1 MARITAASAHSRAGT
16 ILGVAR
22 SLAHPIYTT
31 LVRIEPALRLIVPAL
46 VVILIATVLAGL
58 SIYTSAKRDDIL
70 QSASDQ
76 IELIA
81 TLIGKEIGTAPAP
94 DRLELS
100 EIISRYHA
108 NGARSI
114 HVTDQAGKIIAS
126 TRHSNILTNQLSDI
140 LGQQKTRN
148 NPEGHGQIETRILK
162 NESQAL
168 VVIRRLSHPYG
179 HLAIVAPTENLLQL
193 WKRRSY
199 ALNTMVI
206 SSILAL
212 TGLTIAFLLQS
223 GRARAADH
231 DCDRVRARIDT
242 ALNRGH
248 CGLWDWDLSRGRIYW
263 SDSMYALLGIERR
276 GDFLSFG
283 EVNAMIHPLDAD
295 LYQLADAISRG
306 EQTIIDNEFRIR
318 TSAGTWM
325 WLKARAELV
334 IDTVSHSR
342 HLVGIAVNITEQRR
356 LAEQNTTLD
365 LRLRDAIEAISEAF
379 VLWDRDHKLVMCNAK
394 FQKLHHLPAGMV
406 APGTA
411 HGDIQIASGQPGIE
425 FQNSHENN
433 GMTGVRSYEARLE
446 DGRWLQINERRTKDG
461 SFVSVGTDIT
471 QLKTQEERLTESERT
486 LLVTVAD
493 LKSSRRALETQA
505 QQLADLAEK
514 YLEQKG
520 AAESANR
527 AKTEFLANMSHELR
541 TPLNA
546 IIGFSEIMESGLFGS
561 LGCAKYAEYCRDIK
575 GSGEYLLMVINDI
588 LDMSRIEAGRVRLV
602 RQPIAL
608 NDAIADAVKMVAD
621 IATEKKLAITA
632 DTQTQ
637 TTIDADPKAL
647 QQILSNLIQNA
658 VKFTGEGGRISVRTQ
673 INADSIGILVEDN
686 GIGIAS
692 NDLTKLGRPFT
703 QVESELSKSYKGS
716 GLGLAIARSL
726 AEMHGGT
733 LGIQSRLGVGT
744 TVSVSIPSTKW
755 IEQRVH

>member
-1 MARITAASAHSRAGT
+1 MARSTAASAHTRAGT

-22 SLAHPIYTT
+22 SLAHPLYAT
-31 LVRIEPALRLIVPAL
+31 LVRLEPALRLIVPAL
-46 VVILIATVLAGL
+46 VVVLIATVIAGL
-58 SIYTSAKRDDIL
+58 SIYTNGKRDDLL
-70 QSASDQ
+70 QAAADQ
-76 IELIA
+76 A
-81 TLIGKEIGTAPAP
+81 DLIGALVSKELATPQVP
-94 DRLELS
+94 DRIEMT
-100 EIISRYHA
+100 EIISRYRA
-108 NGARSI
+108 NGTRNL
-114 HVTDQAGKIIAS
+114 HVTDQAGKVIAS
-126 TRHSNILTNQLSDI
+126 TSIDLGITDSLTDMIAN
-140 LGQQKTRN
+140 GKTALTHEDRS
-148 NPEGHGQIETRILK
+148 QIEIVTMK
-162 NESQAL
+162 DGSQSL
-168 VVIRRLSHPYG
+168 LTIRKLSQPSG
-179 HLAIVAPTENLLQL
+179 HLVIVAPTEHILAN
-193 WKRRSY
+193 WKNRVSS
-199 ALNTMVI
+199 LHTMVA

-212 TGLTIAFLLQS
+212 AGLTIAFLLQS

-283 EVNAMIHPLDAD
+283 EVNAMIHPMDAD

-306 EQTIIDNEFRIR
+306 EQTVIDNEFRIR

-334 IDTVSHSR
+334 IDTVSRSR
-342 HLVGIAVNITEQRR
+342 HLVGIAVNISEQRR

-394 FQKLHHLPAGMV
+394 FQKLHHLPSELVV
-406 APGTA
+406 AGTA
-411 HGDIQIASGQPGIE
+411 HQDIQTASGQSGIA
-425 FQNSHENN
+425 FENAPDASGTN
-433 GMTGVRSYEARLE
+433 GVRSYEARLE

-471 QLKTQEERLTESERT
+471 QLKSQEQRLTDSERT
-486 LLVTVAD
+486 LLATVAD
-493 LKSSRRALETQA
+493 LKMSRRALETQA

-520 AAESANR
+520 EAESANR

-546 IIGFSEIMESGLFGS
+546 IIGFSQIMESGLFGS
-561 LGCAKYAEYCRDIK
+561 LGCDKYAEYCRDIK

-602 RQPIAL
+602 RQPL
-608 NDAIADAVKMVAD
+608 LLQDAIATAIEAVAD
-621 IATEKKLAITA
+621 IVNDKSLIIETDAEKSLFIN
-632 DTQTQ
+632 
-637 TTIDADPKAL
+637 ADPKAF
-647 QQILSNLIQNA
+647 QQIIGNLIQNA
-658 VKFTGEGGRISVRTQ
+658 VKFTDEGGRISISTRSDQNGV
-673 INADSIGILVEDN
+673 GIRVEDN

-692 NDLTKLGRPFT
+692 GDLAKLGRPFT
-703 QVESELSKSYKGS
+703 QVESELSRSYKGS

-733 LGIQSRLGVGT
+733 LAIQSSLGVGT
-744 TVSVSIPSTKW
+744 EVAITLPASCQVPR
-755 IEQRVH
+755 QMH